1 MTDTSFKHNS
11 NGGVNGFPSGAFYLL
26 SDPIVVDFVAN
37 GGVIQVEFELES
49 ARLTQWKR
57 VKDERDRRKSQGVK
71 VGNNWFPT
79 GGNYAAEHLYLE
91 DLAEA
96 AKAAG
101 SLDSDQLVDDG
112 TNVRLDTMDNGS
124 NLIRVGE
131 AITIAKRERKLFGDL
146 RQVAQDH
153 KNAIMAS
160 TDPLNYNY
168 LTGWPLGYG
177 E

>member
-1 MTDTSFKHNS
+1 MDTSFKRNS
-11 NGGVNGFPSGAFYLL
+11 NGGVNGFPSGEFYTLDHPDVVAFL
-26 SDPIVVDFVAN
+26 AN
-37 GGVIQVEFELES
+37 GGVIQDEYTLVD
-49 ARLTQWKR
+49 ARQIQWKK
-57 VKDERDRRKSQGVK
+57 VKDERDRRKSQGIK
-71 VGNNWFPT
+71 VGSNWFPT

-91 DLAEA
+91 DLAET
-96 AKAAG
+96 AKAGGA
-101 SLDSDQLVDDG
+101 LDSDQLVDDG

-124 NLIRVGE
+124 NLIKVGE